1 MGTQWGAYLKVV
13 MRLCH
18 DPVKGAEPLRWGSS
32 PREQRLPFQSEGSAP
47 SLPLEDTF
55 YKGMQVFRDQWVVN
69 ICAKVKKWLIRSPK
83 NGSVGARDDN
93 RFWSRHHLLFLMP
106 TVYLKLSGCL
116 LISSTRRWASRVV
129 EWHRVCLPTQRCR
142 RRGSNLSWEDPLEK
156 ELATHSMDRGAWQGT
171 IHGLEKELD
180 MT

>member
-32 PREQRLPFQSEGSAP
+32 PREQRLPFQAEGSAP
-47 SLPLEDTF
+47 SLSLEDTF
-55 YKGMQVFRDQWVVN
+55 YKRIQVFCDQGVVN
-69 ICAKVKKWLIRSPK
+69 SCAKVKMWLIRSPK

-106 TVYLKLSGCL
+106 TVYLKPNGCS
-116 LISSTRRWASRVV
+116 LISSTRRWASQVV
-129 EWHRVCLPTQRCR
+129 HWQRMPA
-142 RRGSNLSWEDPLEK
+142 N
-156 ELATHSMDRGAWQGT
+156 AWDARDV
-171 IHGLEKELD
+171 GLIWVGKIPWKRK
-180 MT
+180 